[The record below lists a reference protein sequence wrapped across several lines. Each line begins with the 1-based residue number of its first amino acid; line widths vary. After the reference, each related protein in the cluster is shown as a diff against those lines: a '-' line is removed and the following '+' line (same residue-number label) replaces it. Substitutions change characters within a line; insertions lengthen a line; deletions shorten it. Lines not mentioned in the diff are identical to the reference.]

1 MTLELFTVMM
11 FSNNDLIL
19 IGARMFQQ
27 WPQFLL
33 LLTCAPTITL
43 GAAGSVGPKINV
55 TDIWMGP

>member
-27 WPQFLL
+27 LQFLL